1 MPPAQKPPK
10 EQNASPAKAPSRFKS
25 PAKPQTPS
33 KKDEV
38 GRASPGRKAL
48 SGTAAQGGSQA
59 KSSPAKAPK
68 AKAPSPRRPPT
79 SKPTEEAAPAR
90 PTGANA
96 GKGEAPTSGTAAQG
110 GSQQAKSTPAKAP
123 KGKAPSPRRPPTSK
137 PTETESFKKGAGGAT
152 SFEGSFK
159 KVVGDAILKADV
171 SAGANKLLL
180 RMLDP
185 RARGLAAA
193 SYAIR
198 VNKTFGWSRSP
209 AELLYHEKP
218 EDLVVQV
225 DAAHDHS
232 TVSALQLS
240 RNITIVAVRRPKSNK
255 SNVGTL
261 PSTKVEMGDELVL
274 RGLPYHLAA
283 VAVEKSKK
291 LVLAPRHDRDKIT
304 KEIQRERQ
312 ALICAAETLKKAL
325 VPVVR
330 HKMESIRA
338 KRRIHDAARRLQCVR
353 RGQLQRRETK
363 PMLEAHRATQ
373 RAAKLR
379 SRRLMAAL
387 LAAVHDEPICTKA
400 CFEPTAVEEAV
411 ESLAAQRAWATSHPG
426 LSLRY
431 TTQLATSK
439 AHTASINR
447 YLGAAPEAK
456 KRKPALPLSPLGV
469 LSTGALEMT
478 ATVDKRVNNMTVGQ
492 LALPK
497 SVTVVRTTVNKRT
510 VPVKNQTA
518 LNAMKLLV
526 GDALVLRG
534 LPHHVAAVCDIKGGA
549 LCITPAKE
557 RKGGAELKRQRLSMV
572 TSASRLA
579 STLQGLARQKLA
591 LRLEHRQAHAALVIQ
606 IEWATFA
613 AKKRQ
618 SELVRYKERS
628 QRALKAAVLVVP
640 SSISSVALGA
650 ASRAAPIVYPVE
662 EVTVAAV
669 EAVAAEK
676 AAAENAAAEKAA
688 AEKAAAEKAAAEA
701 AKGVASD
708 EEDEEDEEDEVP
720 AGAAAFA
727 AAFAMAS
734 KEAEKEALRDELV
747 RELPPSARPGQV
759 TPRLGGDGGLPAR
772 VGPLLGL
779 PATPTVLRPCCVTP
793 IDMGFKV
800 GMKPTGY
807 ETDDESEEEEEY
819 EDEEDEDEEDEEDQE
834 EAEEKSSANLFV
846 ELFGR
851 PTKLAP
857 SSPPKLA
864 TSPSKL
870 PPVPPPPATSPP
882 VIRTGGFCAAA
893 PTSSWAGAWQEMQQ

>member
-1 MPPAQKPPK
+1 MCVSQAAVAGTSSASILSCVKVLCNWLFGLPIIQRGAGIRQASVVLNTTLPAWLFPKVWCAALCAEWQGPSMPPAQKPPK

-137 PTETESFKKGAGGAT
+137 PMEAESFKKGAGGAT

-198 VNKTFGWSRSP
+198 VNKTFGWNRSP

-274 RGLPYHLAA
+274 RGLPYQLAA

-734 KEAEKEALRDELV
+734 KEAEMSSCASCPRPLGRD
-747 RELPPSARPGQV
+747 R
-759 TPRLGGDGGLPAR
+759 
-772 VGPLLGL
+772 
-779 PATPTVLRPCCVTP
+779 
-793 IDMGFKV
+793 
-800 GMKPTGY
+800 
-807 ETDDESEEEEEY
+807 
-819 EDEEDEDEEDEEDQE
+819 
-834 EAEEKSSANLFV
+834 
-846 ELFGR
+846 
-851 PTKLAP
+851 
-857 SSPPKLA
+857 
-864 TSPSKL
+864 
-870 PPVPPPPATSPP
+870 
-882 VIRTGGFCAAA
+882 
-893 PTSSWAGAWQEMQQ
+893 